1 MKKHMIVLSALALL
15 LLSACSTID
24 SSGFTA
30 ATSIAS
36 SEERSLPIIHETQIT
51 GSENSLISSQLTSD
65 RYEVTVKTDGPV
77 RTTVFVQ
84 IEGPE
89 STVVPQTTKVPEQ
102 TTTVATTTSKVSDT
116 SQAPVITQVPITT
129 QTTVITTSMVTS
141 VPILT
146 TAPTVTTAL
155 VMTTLPMVTEPP
167 TVTTI
172 PAVTS
177 KTPVQTTQ
185 SPVTT
190 PAEPEI
196 IEPPIEPNAG
206 EADEQAVA
214 ERVLEYVNQ
223 YRESSAVRLMGL
235 MEYAQF
241 RSNQLVSNF
250 AHDIADQRA
259 AATAL
264 QYGQYIDPSL
274 FGASGE
280 PYYRANAREAIAMA
294 GYVGTIEE
302 VAEKLATLVYNSPSH
317 WAYIGSSEYGYI
329 AVGVTY
335 ESGMWYCAIEVAQ
348 TNTDEY

>member
-24 SSGFTA
+24 SSGFTS

-36 SEERSLPIIHETQIT
+36 SEERVLSVIHEPPKN
-51 GSENSLISSQLTSD
+51 GSENNLISSQLTSERD
-65 RYEVTVKTDGPV
+65 EITVMTDGPV
-77 RTTVFVQ
+77 RTTIFVQ
-84 IEGPE
+84 IEAPE
-89 STVVPQTTKVPEQ
+89 STVVSQTTKVPEQ
-102 TTTVATTTSKVSDT
+102 TTTVATTTSKIPAT
-116 SQAPVITQVPITT
+116 SKAPVTTQVPITT
-129 QTTVITTSMVTS
+129 QTAVMTTATITSI
-141 VPILT
+141 PILT
-146 TAPTVTTAL
+146 TAPTVT
-155 VMTTLPMVTEPP
+155 EPL

-172 PAVTS
+172 PSVTTQ
-177 KTPVQTTQ
+177 TPVLTTQ

-223 YRESSAVRLMGL
+223 YRESSAVKLPGL

-250 AHDIADQRA
+250 AHDTADQRA